1 MYLQHFAL
9 REFPFS
15 ITPDTS
21 FFFSSSGSQEAL
33 NTLLVAARM
42 GEGFIKITGEV
53 GTGKTLLCRKLI
65 MSLGGDFR
73 VAYIP
78 NPYLE
83 PIALFMEVASELGVE
98 VDLRSKPNQHQLLKM
113 LTDKLLELAREG
125 KRVVIC
131 LDEAQAMP
139 IETLEA
145 LRLLT
150 NLETEKRKLLQVII
164 FGQPELEAKLNH
176 PSIRQLKQRIT
187 FHYHLTPLTGSEL
200 ADALRAVAHD
210 HETPVLCVAAARAV
224 GAGDVA
230 SLLAVMTPV
239 RYYSKRVYALT
250 APALAGGAGEADPA
264 FLARVNDAFGFDVA
278 DAVIAEVGKRIRAK
292 LRGGDVLGRFSGNKF
307 GLILRNCTVDD
318 TNIAAERFLAGIQAF
333 LVVGTERRVLLISAI
348 EKSTD
353 VKIAI
358 DARAGDGHVS

>member
-1 MYLQHFAL
+1 MQANDFGISELYLKHFGI

-21 FFFSSSGSQEAL
+21 FFFSSDSANEAL
-33 NTLLVAARM
+33 NTLLIAVHT

-53 GTGKTLLCRKLI
+53 GTGKTLLCRKL
-65 MSLGGDFR
+65 MASLRQDCM

-83 PIALFMEVASELGVE
+83 PLALFMALATELGVE
-98 VDLRSKPNQHQLLKM
+98 LPPGTQLSQHQLLRA
-113 LTDKLLELAREG
+113 LTLKLLDIAREG

-164 FGQPELEAKLNH
+164 FGQPELEEKLSH

-187 FHYHLTPLTGSEL
+187 FDYHLRPLSRDEIDYYVDHRLRVAGYQGGRLFTTM
-200 ADALRAVAHD
+200 ALWLMKHKTKRIPRLLNILSHKAMLSAFGKGKRTVGMFD
-210 HETPVLCVAAARAV
+210 VMAAANDTASMRKPRT
-224 GAGDVA
+224 AGMLVF
-230 SLLAVMTPV
+230 LL
-239 RYYSKRVYALT
+239 
-250 APALAGGAGEADPA
+250 
-264 FLARVNDAFGFDVA
+264 FL
-278 DAVIAEVGKRIRAK
+278 
-292 LRGGDVLGRFSGNKF
+292 L
-307 GLILRNCTVDD
+307 LI
-318 TNIAAERFLAGIQAF
+318 
-333 LVVGTERRVLLISAI
+333 VVGSSLGWGYL
-348 EKSTD
+348 K
-353 VKIAI
+353 
-358 DARAGDGHVS
+358 

>member
-1 MYLQHFAL
+1 MYLRHFAL

-21 FFFSSSGSQEAL
+21 FFFSSAGSQEAL

-42 GEGFIKITGEV
+42 GEGFIKSTGEV
-53 GTGKTLLCRKLI
+53 GSGTTLLCRKL
-65 MSLGGDFR
+65 MASLGRDFC

-83 PIALFMEVASELGVE
+83 PIALFMELASELGIE
-98 VDLRSKPNQHQLLKM
+98 LEPGANLNQHHLLRR
-113 LTDKLLELAREG
+113 LTLRLVELTGQG

-164 FGQPELEAKLNH
+164 FGQPELEDKLNH

-187 FHYHLTPLTGSEL
+187 FDYHLAPLTGSEL
-200 ADALRAVAHD
+200 DYYLHHRLVVAGFKGGRLFDSSATWLLERRTRRIPRLVNIVAHKSLLSAYGKGKRRVGFFD
-210 HETPVLCVAAARAV
+210 VLAATN
-224 GAGDVA
+224 DTA
-230 SLLAVMTPV
+230 SL
-239 RYYSKRVYALT
+239 
-250 APALAGGAGEADPA
+250 AGNGTSGM
-264 FLARVNDAFGFDVA
+264 
-278 DAVIAEVGKRIRAK
+278 
-292 LRGGDVLGRFSGNKF
+292 RG
-307 GLILRNCTVDD
+307 
-318 TNIAAERFLAGIQAF
+318 
-333 LVVGTERRVLLISAI
+333 VLLALLLGSCLA
-348 EKSTD
+348 TL
-353 VKIAI
+353 
-358 DARAGDGHVS
+358 GWVSL